1 VAGVKSSVDV
11 VTLTPSPCLDMTYE
25 LDGLTLGGV
34 HRSPRV
40 RSEFAGKGV
49 NVTRALALAGTSSRA
64 VVPLSR
70 SDHQRVQ
77 GDELIIT
84 SPIEGTVR
92 VCVTIT
98 EEGGR
103 TTKINQSA
111 PALCPEEWENL
122 LALTVDTVAKH
133 SSPWLLIAGTVP
145 LSTDGSLLSL
155 EPLFTQAQSHGC
167 QVALDTSGEALQ
179 VAARSGLPALI
190 KPNAE
195 ELAECVGR
203 SLLTLGDV
211 IEAGQEVV
219 SWGVDHVIVSLG
231 PDGIVGVSRDH
242 HVHAWTDPVEV
253 RNTIGAG
260 DASVA
265 GFLNHI
271 GKHPQDLAGAMAH
284 AVAWG
289 AQKVQQA
296 GSQLQTLTAL
306 PQSHVTEQPERTRVL
321 QAPGR

>member
-1 VAGVKSSVDV
+1 VADVKSSLDV
-11 VTLTPSPCLDMTYE
+11 VTLTPSPCLDKTYE
-25 LDGLTLGGV
+25 LEELTLGGV
-34 HRSPRV
+34 HRSQRV

-49 NVTRALALAGTSSRA
+49 NVTKALALAGISSRA
-64 VVPLSR
+64 VVPLSGP
-70 SDHQRVQ
+70 DHQMVE

-84 SPIEGTVR
+84 SPVQGTVR
-92 VCVTIT
+92 VCITVT

-103 TTKINQSA
+103 TTKINQS
-111 PALCPEEWENL
+111 PSALSPEEWENL
-122 LALTVDTVAKH
+122 VALTLDAVAEH
-133 SSPWLLIAGTVP
+133 STPWLVIAGTIP
-145 LSTDGSLLSL
+145 LSRDGSLLS
-155 EPLFTQAQSHGC
+155 PQALFTKAQSHGC
-167 QVALDTSGEALQ
+167 QVALDTSGVALQ
-179 VAARSGLPALI
+179 LAARSGVPALI

-203 SLLTLGDV
+203 SLVTLGDV
-211 IEAGQEVV
+211 IDAGQEVV

-242 HVHAWTDPVEV
+242 HVHAWTDPVVV

-265 GFLNHI
+265 GFLSHI
-271 GKHPQDLAGAMAH
+271 VEHPQDLAGAVAQ

-296 GSQLQTLTAL
+296 GSQLQNLKDL
-306 PQSHVTEQPERTRVL
+306 PRSYVSERPERAQVL
-321 QAPGR
+321 QEPGR